1 MRRSLNY
8 DFHSDNLDYENRS
21 SRRTP
26 MEPAVERIAPLEP
39 PHPPETQAHLAALMP
54 KGWTGPALRLFR
66 LWARHLPMAEALRGV
81 GRYVLADGTL
91 PPRDRELLILRTT
104 ARCNAEYEWGVH
116 AVFFPPR
123 VGLDTAQVAATR
135 TGKLHGA
142 GFTARDRLLI
152 ALADALH
159 DTSTAP
165 DDLWN
170 ALAAEWT
177 ETQLLEALLVC
188 GFYHLVSFTAN
199 ATHLATEPF
208 AARFP
213 S

>member
-1 MRRSLNY
+1 
-8 DFHSDNLDYENRS
+8 
-21 SRRTP
+21 
-26 MEPAVERIAPLEP
+26 METKRAAAERIAPLDP
-39 PHPPETQAHLAALMP
+39 PHPPETEAHLAALMP

-81 GRYVLADGTL
+81 GRYVLAHGTL
-91 PPRDRELLILRTT
+91 TPRDRELLILRTT
-104 ARCNAEYEWGVH
+104 ARCSAEYEWGVH

-123 VGLDTAQVAATR
+123 VGLDAVQVAATR
-135 TGKLHGA
+135 TDKPDDPS
-142 GFTARDRLLI
+142 FDPRDRLLL

-159 DTSTAP
+159 DTSTVA
-165 DDLWN
+165 DELWN
-170 ALAAEWT
+170 ALAAEWS

-199 ATHLATEPF
+199 ATQLPNEPF
-208 AARFP
+208 APSFP